1 MPLAVLLLSHSF
13 LWKKIAASIA
23 GLEKANHNNGGTHLF
38 TTLLGLDLYRKKALG
53 VCNHGK
59 TPYFVNLVIWQ
70 STTITQKKLLTV
82 QYLLENRG
90 HKVESIS
97 NYTGL

>member
-1 MPLAVLLLSHSF
+1 MK
-13 LWKKIAASIA
+13 KKIAASIA

-59 TPYFVNLVIWQ
+59 TPYFVNLVI
-70 STTITQKKLLTV
+70 
-82 QYLLENRG
+82 
-90 HKVESIS
+90 
-97 NYTGL
+97 